1 MASVSLL
8 QTPPL
13 SVYVHLPWCVRKC
26 PYCDFNSYAIDSV
39 LPEKR
44 YIAAL
49 DRDLESQA
57 DWVRDR
63 QVQSIF
69 FGGGTPSLFSPAA
82 IGEIVSS
89 IRARLTL
96 EPTAEITLEANPGT
110 IERGRFAEYRA
121 AGVNRVSLGGQS
133 FNERHLKLL
142 GRIHT
147 SRETDAAAQELHA
160 AGLENFNI
168 DLMYGL
174 PQQAVADALEDIRAA
189 LALRPQHISHYQLT
203 LEPGTVFF
211 HRPPT
216 LPSDDDTWRMQI
228 ECQQALAASGFMQY
242 EISAYARENRRCM
255 HNLNYWQ
262 FGDYV
267 GIGAGAHGKLTD
279 TDSGAITRT
288 ARLRQPRQYLESI
301 ETGVAELTRVT
312 IPSTDLPFEFML
324 NALRLPRGFSSQQF
338 VSRTGEAL
346 DSIKPI
352 LEEASKRGLM
362 EASADGSPGYRP
374 TELGLRFLND
384 LQGMFLPERSASTRA
399 ASLPQVVNL
408 L

>member
-1 MASVSLL
+1 
-8 QTPPL
+8 
-13 SVYVHLPWCVRKC
+13 
-26 PYCDFNSYAIDSV
+26 
-39 LPEKR
+39 
-44 YIAAL
+44 
-49 DRDLESQA
+49 
-57 DWVRDR
+57 
-63 QVQSIF
+63 
-69 FGGGTPSLFSPAA
+69 
-82 IGEIVSS
+82 
-89 IRARLTL
+89 
-96 EPTAEITLEANPGT
+96 
-110 IERGRFAEYRA
+110 
-121 AGVNRVSLGGQS
+121 
-133 FNERHLKLL
+133 
-142 GRIHT
+142 
-147 SRETDAAAQELHA
+147 
-160 AGLENFNI
+160 
-168 DLMYGL
+168 MYGL

-242 EISAYARENRRCM
+242 EISAYARENRRCI

-301 ETGVAELTRVT
+301 EAGVAELTRVT

-324 NALRLPRGFSSQQF
+324 NALRLPSGFSSQQF

-352 LEEASKRGLM
+352 LEEASKRGLDGSVGGRF
-362 EASADGSPGYRP
+362 ARLSADRTWASVPQRP
-374 TELGLRFLND
+374 SGNVSARAFGAD
-384 LQGMFLPERSASTRA
+384 PSRIAAPSCKSSVIRHLPLCTAPA
-399 ASLPQVVNL
+399 AL
-408 L
+408 